1 MARVVYNPG
10 NIYPM
15 LAMVPHPNI
24 PANLRNLNRRA
35 NFNVNM
41 VNSLRNSR
49 NRGNL
54 LKFIM
59 YAYYMAWWVYRD
71 SGDNTTRRQL
81 HNFDSKYRNISTR
94 ARGNHSMIT
103 PKVLWDRLQPLSDAK
118 LREFARILEW

>member
-1 MARVVYNPG
+1 
-10 NIYPM
+10 
-15 LAMVPHPNI
+15 
-24 PANLRNLNRRA
+24 
-35 NFNVNM
+35 M

-59 YAYYMAWWVYRD
+59 YAYYMAWWAYRD
-71 SGDNTTRRQL
+71 TKNNNTRRQL
-81 HNFDSKYRNISTR
+81 HNFDNKYRNISTR

-103 PKVLWDRLQPLSDAK
+103 PKVLWDRLQPLSDAN